1 MSDELLGQVAIVT
14 GGGRGIG
21 RAIARALASAGSAV
35 AVTARSQDELDQTAA
50 LIAEEGGRALAVVAD
65 ITDRFSVE
73 WMVAETERRFGAIDL
88 LVNNAGV
95 AGPIGPLWENDPD
108 DWRRSVEVN
117 LDGTFLCC
125 RAVLPGMIARRRGRI
140 INLTSGI
147 GNRPHPYLSAYNVA
161 KTAVTRLSET
171 LAEEAK
177 PHGVLVFVM
186 TPGLVQ
192 TGMPEQIGNSESGQ
206 RWLPDFAANV
216 AAQAQP
222 PDRAAQLCLAI
233 ASGRADALAGRYINV
248 RDNLDQLI
256 QRAEEI
262 QSSDLYTLRLHT

>member
-1 MSDELLGQVAIVT
+1 MPNELSGQVAIVT

-21 RAIARALASAGSAV
+21 RAIAQALAGAGAAV
-35 AVTARSQDELDQTAA
+35 AVTARSQDELNQTAT
-50 LIAEEGGRALAVVAD
+50 LINEQGGRALAVMAD

-73 WMVAETERRFGAIDL
+73 WMVAETERRLGPVDL

-95 AGPIGPLWENDPD
+95 PGPVGPLWENDPD
-108 DWRRSVEVN
+108 EWRRSVEVN

-125 RAVLPGMIARRRGRI
+125 RSVLPGMIERRHGRI

-147 GNRPHPYLSAYNVA
+147 GNRPHPYLSAYNIA

-171 LAEEAK
+171 LAEETK

-192 TGMPEQIGNSESGQ
+192 TGMPQQIGSSESGR
-206 RWLPDFAANV
+206 RWLPDFAGNV
-216 AAQAQP
+216 AAQSQP
-222 PDRAAQLCLAI
+222 PDRAARLCVTL
-233 ASGRADALAGRYINV
+233 ASGREMRCGPLH
-248 RDNLDQLI
+248 
-256 QRAEEI
+256 QR
-262 QSSDLYTLRLHT
+262 SRRS